1 MIYLYEI
8 HIRKANQRDGLGK
21 ELMDIVYTLG
31 KAARMRKVM
40 LTVFDHNKPACEF
53 YRQQGYRVDPV
64 SPSQDAERS
73 GNVDFDIMFK
83 QITQQS

>member
-1 MIYLYEI
+1 
-8 HIRKANQRDGLGK
+8 
-21 ELMDIVYTLG
+21 
-31 KAARMRKVM
+31 M